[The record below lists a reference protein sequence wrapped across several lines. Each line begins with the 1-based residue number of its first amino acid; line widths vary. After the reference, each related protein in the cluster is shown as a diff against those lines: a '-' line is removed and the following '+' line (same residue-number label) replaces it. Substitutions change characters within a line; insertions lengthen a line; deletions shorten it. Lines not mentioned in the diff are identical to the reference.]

1 MTIHIFNPEHEHAL
15 AANLTNFTP
24 PHAARQL
31 RSDLAFFPALW
42 AADGDAVIVEDISS
56 AESAYRKLKLQ
67 HRAAV
72 RFVTVSDVPR
82 LVLSSGD
89 ITVRPWGWD
98 ATICAALRR
107 AGIPEKALPSV
118 EMLAELRALS
128 NRSLA
133 VDLLKQ
139 LTSISGTT
147 GQSLVCNSVEEV
159 MQQLAEW
166 KSVVVKAPWSCSG
179 RGIRYLTPENA
190 TENVIQWMRN
200 ILRQQHSLIVERK
213 CQRVADFA
221 VEYYANADGTVEQSG
236 LSLFSTV
243 NGAYTGN
250 LLDTEEHKREELGK
264 YIPLSLLD
272 TVTAQASQYLADRIK
287 GMYTGP
293 FGIDMMIVAGDGA
306 DAAHPFLLNP
316 CIEINM
322 RRTMGHAALA
332 LSDGG
337 QRGIMNIAYE
347 NKQYKVKLTNDIL

>member
-15 AANLTNFTP
+15 AANLSNFTP

-31 RSDLAFFPALW
+31 RSNLAFFPALW
-42 AADGDAVIVEDISS
+42 ADDGDVVIVDDIAS
-56 AESAYRKLKLQ
+56 AESAYRKLKLL
-67 HRAAV
+67 HRPAV
-72 RFVTVSDVPR
+72 RFITVSDVPQ
-82 LVLSSGD
+82 LVLSTCD
-89 ITVRPWGWD
+89 IAVKPWGWD
-98 ATICAALRR
+98 ATICASLRR
-107 AGIPEKALPSV
+107 AGIPEKVLPSV
-118 EMLAELRALS
+118 ETLAELRTLS

-139 LTSISGTT
+139 LTTISGTT
-147 GQSLVCNSVEEV
+147 GQSLVCNTVEEV

-179 RGIRYLTPENA
+179 RGIRYLTPENV

-200 ILRQQHSLIVERK
+200 ILRQQHSLMVERK
-213 CQRVADFA
+213 CQRVTDFA
-221 VEYYANADGTVEQSG
+221 VEFYANADGTVEPVG

-250 LLDTEEHKREELGK
+250 LLDTEEHKREEIER
-264 YIPLSLLD
+264 YIPLQLLD
-272 TVTAQASQYLADRIK
+272 SVTEQASQYLADRIK

-293 FGIDMMIVAGDGA
+293 FGIDMMIVAGEGTENA
-306 DAAHPFLLNP
+306 RPFQLNP

-332 LSDGG
+332 LSESG

-347 NKQYKVKLTNDIL
+347 DKQYKVKLK